1 MHKVPHQA
9 QISQPPPHNEEELEK
24 QQLSR
29 SMNVSN
35 ILNQSLDPQR
45 LKNNLIQSTDSPSK
59 LREKPNFND
68 KRTTQ
73 LNNNYIDNNPNG
85 SQAAAYLL
93 AQPTNT
99 SK

>member
-1 MHKVPHQA
+1 M
-9 QISQPPPHNEEELEK
+9 
-24 QQLSR
+24 SR

-59 LREKPNFND
+59 LRDKPNFD

-73 LNNNYIDNNPNG
+73 LNNNYIDNNHNG

-93 AQPTNT
+93 AQPSNT